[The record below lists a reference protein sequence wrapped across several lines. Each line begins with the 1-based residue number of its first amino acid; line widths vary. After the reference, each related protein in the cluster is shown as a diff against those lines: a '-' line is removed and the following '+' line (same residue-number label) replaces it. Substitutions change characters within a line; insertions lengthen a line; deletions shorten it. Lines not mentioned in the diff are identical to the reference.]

1 MSGRIPALAL
11 VVILALVP
19 LTGCGDDD
27 DSSGGDSGAES
38 GSVYGGGSDSGED
51 SGAAEDDSATGED
64 GAAGEDAGTGGAGA
78 ATDAASV
85 EIVDF
90 AYEPVDATVNVGGTI
105 EWTNSDSAPHTA
117 TAEDDR
123 FDTGSLDQGDA
134 AKITFDEAGTFKY
147 ICTFHPF
154 MNATV
159 EVVG

>member
-1 MSGRIPALAL
+1 MRSRIPALAL

-19 LTGCGDDD
+19 LAGCGDDD
-27 DSSGGDSGAES
+27 ESSGGDSGAES
-38 GSVYGGGSDSGED
+38 GSVYGGSDSGGD
-51 SGAAEDDSATGED
+51 SAAAEDEA
-64 GAAGEDAGTGGAGA
+64 AAGEDAGAAGGGEAP
-78 ATDAASV
+78 DAASV
-85 EIVDF
+85 EIVEF
-90 AYEPVDATVNVGGTI
+90 AYDPVDVRVSVGGTV

-117 TAEDDR
+117 TASDDN
-123 FDTGSLDQGDA
+123 FDTGSLDKGDA

>member
-1 MSGRIPALAL
+1 MRSRISALAL

-19 LTGCGDDD
+19 LAGCGDDD
-27 DSSGGDSGAES
+27 DSSGGDSGGES
-38 GSVYGGGSDSGED
+38 SSVYGGSSSGGD
-51 SGAAEDDSATGED
+51 ASAAEDD
-64 GAAGEDAGTGGAGA
+64 AAADDDAA

-85 EIVDF
+85 DIADF
-90 AYEPVDATVNVGGTI
+90 AYDPADVTVNVGGTV

-117 TAEDDR
+117 TAEDDN
-123 FDTGSLDQGDA
+123 FDTGSLDQGDS